1 MQGHVLKVEYVWH
14 CWLVCTLLVITL
26 WGVLLGRRRWLH
38 WDPALVAGYLLWLG
52 DILWEKERTKDGTW
66 VESWFCF
73 LLVHNKLFNVSA
85 RFLIPSFFH
94 LKMLNVLLCWSLSYY
109 LDTGSLT
116 EPVAEL
122 ARSKPEHSV
131 LFSAFSPVPSA
142 AIRGTAEATPSFFK
156 LRVQDFELGS
166 SYLLS
171 YLPCPLCFSHSAVS
185 KLACLIENI
194 PAACAQLCLT
204 FTGHLH
210 LHRE

>member
-1 MQGHVLKVEYVWH
+1 MYDTVGSFVHF
-14 CWLVCTLLVITL
+14 
-26 WGVLLGRRRWLH
+26 WGILLGRRRWLH

-122 ARSKPEHSV
+122 ARSKPE
-131 LFSAFSPVPSA
+131 
-142 AIRGTAEATPSFFK
+142 
-156 LRVQDFELGS
+156 Q
-166 SYLLS
+166 SYSLLS
-171 YLPCPLCFSHSAVS
+171 PLFLVLPLEVLLRPYPAFLNLGCRILNLGPHIC
-185 KLACLIENI
+185 LAIFHVLYVFLL
-194 PAACAQLCLT
+194 QLSLS
-204 FTGHLH
+204 LPV
-210 LHRE
+210 L